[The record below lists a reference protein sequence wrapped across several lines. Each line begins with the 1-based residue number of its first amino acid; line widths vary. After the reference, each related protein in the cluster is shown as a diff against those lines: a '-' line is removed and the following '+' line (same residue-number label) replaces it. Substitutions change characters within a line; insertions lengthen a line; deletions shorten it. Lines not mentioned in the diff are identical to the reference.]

1 MGDGIIVKPCE
12 EFQMG
17 KDTEKIWLKVKS
29 ALLQDAGAYSVS
41 ISNGVDIME
50 SSCKVII
57 ELNEEFI
64 AFNKAIDEEVIR
76 ARAQLKLDMI
86 RLRKEL
92 DEQEKREIAAA
103 KQRYLDELAA
113 KKEKGNYM
121 LIIGWSGIG
130 SYYIG

>member
-1 MGDGIIVKPCE
+1 M
-12 EFQMG
+12 
-17 KDTEKIWLKVKS
+17 TTIWLHLATV
-29 ALLQDAGAYSVS
+29 
-41 ISNGVDIME
+41 
-50 SSCKVII
+50 
-57 ELNEEFI
+57 NEEFI

-86 RLRKEL
+86 KLRKEL

-130 SYYIG
+130 GQISYYIDKPVPSAQIFKEGILTSWGGKSKTFSATPYAYSRDKFNAIGSL

>member
-1 MGDGIIVKPCE
+1 M
-12 EFQMG
+12 
-17 KDTEKIWLKVKS
+17 TTIWLQIGYTV
-29 ALLQDAGAYSVS
+29 
-41 ISNGVDIME
+41 
-50 SSCKVII
+50 
-57 ELNEEFI
+57 NEEFI

-86 RLRKEL
+86 KLRKEL

-121 LIIGWSGIG
+121 LIVGWSGMVVKFHTILINSG
-130 SYYIG
+130 HLHKYSIKEGILTSWGG

>member
-1 MGDGIIVKPCE
+1 MDFAWPQFG
-12 EFQMG
+12 F
-17 KDTEKIWLKVKS
+17 IWLHL
-29 ALLQDAGAYSVS
+29 ATIWLQFGYTV
-41 ISNGVDIME
+41 
-50 SSCKVII
+50 
-57 ELNEEFI
+57 NEEFI

-86 RLRKEL
+86 KLRKEL

-130 SYYIG
+130 GQISYYIEKFVPPAKNI

>member
-1 MGDGIIVKPCE
+1 MG
-12 EFQMG
+12 
-17 KDTEKIWLKVKS
+17 
-29 ALLQDAGAYSVS
+29 
-41 ISNGVDIME
+41 
-50 SSCKVII
+50 
-57 ELNEEFI
+57 I

-113 KKEKGNYM
+113 KKVQAKRE
-121 LIIGWSGIG
+121 LIARKPQLTKKLQGIVKVVEGSTIKLEVQLYKNTTTTCTWFKSGAPIEH
-130 SYYIG
+130 SDKFQVWHADALH

>member
-1 MGDGIIVKPCE
+1 MTTLHG
-12 EFQMG
+12 
-17 KDTEKIWLKVKS
+17 
-29 ALLQDAGAYSVS
+29 
-41 ISNGVDIME
+41 
-50 SSCKVII
+50 SCMSTFCIPTAV
-57 ELNEEFI
+57 NEEFI

-113 KKEKGNYM
+113 KKEQGNGPYF
-121 LIIGWSGIG
+121 LSWRQKNCLLLVS
-130 SYYIG
+130 S